1 MNEAKTL
8 EKRTKTAVTYD
19 RMLCAGLT
27 RFQKDLLKQMIYENL
42 FIMEILDFRGDF
54 ELTYTLTNGDDDIKD
69 LRHVTFE
76 KLKNLDF
83 INHQILPGCTEILRT
98 KYFINENMR
107 VPVLLACA

>member
-1 MNEAKTL
+1 MNGAKTL
-8 EKRTKTAVTYD
+8 EKRAKTGVTHD

-27 RFQKDLLKQMIYENL
+27 RFQKDLLKQMIYANL
-42 FIMEILDFRGDF
+42 YIIEILDFRGDF
-54 ELTYTLTNGDDDIKD
+54 EFTYTLTNGHDDIKD
-69 LRHVTFE
+69 LRQVTFE
-76 KLKNLDF
+76 KLKKLDF

>member
-1 MNEAKTL
+1 MNEAKIL

-42 FIMEILDFRGDF
+42 FIVEILDFRGDF
-54 ELTYTLTNGDDDIKD
+54 EFTYTLTNGDDDIKD
-69 LRHVTFE
+69 LRQVTFE

-83 INHQILPGCTEILRT
+83 ISHQILPGCTEILRT